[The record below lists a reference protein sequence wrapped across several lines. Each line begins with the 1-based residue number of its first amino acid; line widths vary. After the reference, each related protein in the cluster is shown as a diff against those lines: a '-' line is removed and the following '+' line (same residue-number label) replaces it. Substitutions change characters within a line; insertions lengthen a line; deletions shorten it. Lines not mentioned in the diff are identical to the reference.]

1 MRWLEVDL
9 PMSPRVSA
17 VMRERSPILGRPMA
31 MMPLARD
38 ATRLVQGSWIKPGA
52 VVTDAGSN
60 ARTVGDVDFEP
71 RRREH

>member
-1 MRWLEVDL
+1 MKRTRSEAVGMRWLEVD
-9 PMSPRVSA
+9 
-17 VMRERSPILGRPMA
+17 RPMA